1 MANKKVQPKKAV
13 AKQVDLEESINEVVT
28 AVEPTETTKD
38 WQPVKPTEP
47 VEPEWEI
54 KDRIYYLTGTST
66 PLTLTIPGKHTR
78 KHALLYFDEKTRKQK
93 EIRYATNHDSPF
105 KEEQEGEAT
114 MGHIMFRDGDLRVP
128 KEKQNLQ
135 KLLSLY
141 HPLRNRLYQEYDP
154 VEEAYDDLEQLDLQT
169 DAAVFAR
176 EMDIDDAEAI
186 LRVEIGSEVSKLSS
200 KEIKRDLRLFANRNP
215 KLFLDLAQ
223 DDNVGLR
230 NTAIKATEA
239 GVITL
244 SQDQRTFSWASTG
257 RKLMSVPFDEN
268 PYSAMAAYFKTDEGM
283 EVFRSIEKKFL

>member
-1 MANKKVQPKKAV
+1 MANKKVQSKKV
-13 AKQVDLEESINEVVT
+13 VVEQMGLEESINEVVT
-28 AVEPTETTKD
+28 SVEPTETTKD
-38 WQPVKPTEP
+38 WKAVKPTEP
-47 VEPEWEI
+47 VKPEWEI
-54 KDRIYYLTGTST
+54 KDRLYYLTGRDT
-66 PLTLTIPGKHTR
+66 PLTLTIPGKHTQ
-78 KHALLYFDEKTRKQK
+78 KHALLYFDKETKTQK

-105 KEEQEGEAT
+105 KSEQEGEAT

-141 HPLRNRLYQEYDP
+141 HPLKGRIYQEYDP
-154 VEEAYDDLEQLDLQT
+154 VEEAFDDLEMLDLQT

-186 LRVEIGSEVSKLSS
+186 LRVEIGSAVTKLSS

-215 KLFLDLAQ
+215 KLFLELAQ

-230 NTAIKATEA
+230 NTAIKAAEA
-239 GVITL
+239 GIITL
-244 SQDQRTFSWASTG
+244 SQDQRTFSWTSTG

-283 EVFRSIEKKFL
+283 EVFRSIEKKFN

>member
-1 MANKKVQPKKAV
+1 MANKKAQPRKAV
-13 AKQVDLEESINEVVT
+13 AKQVDLEESINEVT
-28 AVEPTETTKD
+28 TSVEPTETTKD
-38 WQPVKPTEP
+38 WKHVETAEP
-47 VEPEWEI
+47 AKPEWEI
-54 KDRIYYLTGTST
+54 KDRLYYLTGRDT

-78 KHALLYFDEKTRKQK
+78 KHALLYFDEEIGKQK

-176 EMDIDDAEAI
+176 EMDIDQAEAI
-186 LRVEIGSEVSKLSS
+186 LRVELGSAVSELSS

-215 KLFLDLAQ
+215 ALFLDLAQ
-223 DDNVGLR
+223 DDNVELR
-230 NTAIKATEA
+230 NTAIKATESGIIA
-239 GVITL
+239 L
-244 SQDQRTFSWASTG
+244 SQDQRTFSWASTN

>member
-1 MANKKVQPKKAV
+1 MANKKAQPKKAV

-38 WQPVKPTEP
+38 WQSVKPTEP
-47 VEPEWEI
+47 VKPEWEI
-54 KDRIYYLTGTST
+54 KDRIYYLTGSDT

-154 VEEAYDDLEQLDLQT
+154 VEEAYDDLELLDLQT

-186 LRVEIGSEVSKLSS
+186 LRVEMGTAVNQLSS

-239 GVITL
+239 GIIAL